1 MKKVIIASKN
11 PVKIS
16 AVKNGFEKMFPEE
29 EFDFIG
35 VSVQS
40 NVPDQPSSDK
50 ETFQGARN
58 RANNASIKYKNADF
72 YIGIEGGVETIGDEM
87 VAFAWVYVKNNE
99 RNGKARTGTF
109 FLPKKVVELIKE
121 GKELGV
127 ADDIV
132 FNHSNSKQKGGAV
145 GILTKNLLDRTTSY
159 TEAVILSL
167 IPFKN
172 PEIY

>member
-16 AVKNGFEKMFPEE
+16 AVKNGFERMFPEE
-29 EFDFIG
+29 TFNFIG
-35 VSVQS
+35 ISVPS

-50 ETFQGARN
+50 ETFQGAKN

-72 YIGIEGGVETIGDEM
+72 YVGIEGGVETIENEM
-87 VAFAWVYVKNNE
+87 TAFAWVFIKDNKM
-99 RNGKARTGTF
+99 NGKARTGTF
-109 FLPKKVVELIKE
+109 FLPKKVVELIKK

-132 FNHSNSKQKGGAV
+132 FNHNNSKQKGGAV
-145 GILTKNLLDRTTSY
+145 GILTNNTLDRTTSY

-172 PEIY
+172 REIY